1 MSTNSSSVYQENFT
15 QLIIRF
21 VILLVSLIGIFFL
34 INLTKDLTI
43 KTIIATFS
51 TIIFLFI
58 PRLFYAR
65 YLRVITNEEAKIE
78 FMPKGFWERFIF
90 ATRDTLASPFIVVV
104 AAIMTYFALITK
116 HTDGLIIIALSV
128 VLFIALECSLNL
140 PKVAALFAVSKIP
153 SVFPFYRR
161 WIAILITGLISFI
174 ISFVFFEPSFTKDEA
189 FKLLASEVTSRKES
203 STYAISIFVQALNIT
218 QALSNYLIGLTQDNI
233 WYYALKFLFI
243 ALPYTILSINI
254 TLGISL
260 ITLSRYRIK
269 EVISKQEWVIKR
281 QNFFMRHWKNILLP
295 IFLVSLFVG
304 AYHFGK
310 PYYDKYVAVAI
321 NKPENTK
328 VANAEIIGQKFYRL
342 DTIKKVNNAKD
353 NALAN
358 IASIYNEAIN
368 ETHLTANELN
378 ELSDSFS
385 NWYLNL
391 QSGRQFTHEDNIIK
405 QGLYG
410 SLKIKDSN
418 LRMQSLT
425 TDSVN
430 SINNVLQDLTI
441 SIETIIH
448 DGFIADV
455 NPDNSKNINQETK
468 EPIVANLKVDENLIK
483 TLKLQDKTEIDFT
496 KSLSVTAL
504 PNSLEYYIFK
514 DLKDNSSIWYRQTQL
529 DENKSLEDELLGE
542 VSQGETS
549 DNSSNK
555 LLTKDDLYN
564 YLKAQIQAWESDTNV
579 FFTKTLHQKLGEA
592 SDEIADEKLE
602 TKANKELEVSDDD
615 LEIIDEELKK

>member
-1 MSTNSSSVYQENFT
+1 
-15 QLIIRF
+15 
-21 VILLVSLIGIFFL
+21 
-34 INLTKDLTI
+34 
-43 KTIIATFS
+43 
-51 TIIFLFI
+51 
-58 PRLFYAR
+58 
-65 YLRVITNEEAKIE
+65 
-78 FMPKGFWERFIF
+78 
-90 ATRDTLASPFIVVV
+90 
-104 AAIMTYFALITK
+104 
-116 HTDGLIIIALSV
+116 
-128 VLFIALECSLNL
+128 
-140 PKVAALFAVSKIP
+140 
-153 SVFPFYRR
+153 
-161 WIAILITGLISFI
+161 
-174 ISFVFFEPSFTKDEA
+174 
-189 FKLLASEVTSRKES
+189 
-203 STYAISIFVQALNIT
+203 
-218 QALSNYLIGLTQDNI
+218 
-233 WYYALKFLFI
+233 
-243 ALPYTILSINI
+243 
-254 TLGISL
+254 
-260 ITLSRYRIK
+260 
-269 EVISKQEWVIKR
+269 
-281 QNFFMRHWKNILLP
+281 
-295 IFLVSLFVG
+295 
-304 AYHFGK
+304 
-310 PYYDKYVAVAI
+310 
-321 NKPENTK
+321 
-328 VANAEIIGQKFYRL
+328 
-342 DTIKKVNNAKD
+342 
-353 NALAN
+353 
-358 IASIYNEAIN
+358 
-368 ETHLTANELN
+368 
-378 ELSDSFS
+378 
-385 NWYLNL
+385 
-391 QSGRQFTHEDNIIK
+391 
-405 QGLYG
+405 
-410 SLKIKDSN
+410 
-418 LRMQSLT
+418 MQSLT

-602 TKANKELEVSDDD
+602 TKANKELEVNDDD